1 LEWGSERYR
10 TGGDLV
16 SLTKRSALL
25 VLSVGLAVSLVGCGQ
40 PKTVALPG
48 VEVSPGSGTQPAGT
62 VATPDDAK
70 LVVQDSQFFSKGK
83 SGSSYGIVLNNTS
96 TDSDAVDIEL
106 SVNYLDKSG
115 QIVGSGSSGVS
126 VVPAGQTFFVG
137 NDAFPDEP
145 ASKIEVE
152 VSIGSWESA
161 AAKLVDVSNLKIKSE
176 QYFGSRVTGVVTNS
190 TGKTLSTIAKI
201 NIVLFDAQGKMVGAG
216 YTFPPFDLK
225 PGKKCA
231 FDAGNGVGIAPA
243 NKVKRIGA
251 SVDGDFTE

>member
-1 LEWGSERYR
+1 M
-10 TGGDLV
+10 

-70 LVVQDSQFFSKGK
+70 LVVQDSQFFSKGE
-83 SGSSYGIVLNNTS
+83 SGASYGIVLNNTS
-96 TDSDAVDIEL
+96 TDSDAVDIQL
-106 SVNYLDKSG
+106 SINYLDKSG
-115 QIVGSGSSGVS
+115 QIVGSDSARVS
-126 VVPAGQTFFVG
+126 VVPTGQTFFVG
-137 NDAFPDEP
+137 SDASPDEP
-145 ASKIEVE
+145 ASKIEVD
-152 VSIGSWESA
+152 VSIGGWEPA
-161 AAKLVDVSNLKIKSE
+161 AAKLVDVANLKIKSQ
-176 QYFGSRVTGVVTNS
+176 QYWGSRVTGVVTNS
-190 TGKTLSTIAKI
+190 TGKTLSSIAKI

-216 YTFPPFDLK
+216 YTFPPFELK
-225 PGKKCA
+225 PGKKFA

-251 SVDGDFTE
+251 SVDGEFTE